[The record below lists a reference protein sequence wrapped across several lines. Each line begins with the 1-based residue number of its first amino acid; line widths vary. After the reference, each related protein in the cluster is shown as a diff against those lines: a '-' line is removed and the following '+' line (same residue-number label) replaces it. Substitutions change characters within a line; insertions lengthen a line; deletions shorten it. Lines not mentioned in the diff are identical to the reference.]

1 MHDILIR
8 FYQPEDEAEVLKLFQ
23 LNVPKSFAQS
33 ELNDLKHY
41 LVYERESYF
50 VLAKD
55 NRIIGAGGYNLLD
68 EGREARI
75 SWDFF
80 HPDYQGRGYGA
91 QLLQHRLKAIK
102 ELPSVTRIVVRTS
115 QMAHH
120 FYAKNGFELKDVIP
134 DYWAKGY
141 DLYLMECTDDNDSCS
156 S

>member
-1 MHDILIR
+1 MEINIR
-8 FYQPEDEAEVLKLFQ
+8 PYQDADSASLVTLLTY
-23 LNVPKSFAQS
+23 NVPVSFAQS
-33 ELNDLKHY
+33 EVKDFEHY
-41 LVYERESYF
+41 LKTEATNYYVVQY
-50 VLAKD
+50 D
-55 NRIIGAGGYNLLD
+55 GHIIGAGGYNLLD

-102 ELPSVTRIVVRTS
+102 ELPSVIRIVVRTS

-120 FYAKNGFELKDVIP
+120 FYAKNGFELKEVIL

-141 DLYLMECTDDNDSCS
+141 DLYLMEHLPTPQTS
-156 S
+156 